1 MATARIDRI
10 ERIVLDTNVCL
21 DLFVFGDPRCGRLR
35 AALDAGEVRAIC
47 DTACRDEWRHVL
59 AYPQLALEPA
69 RQAAALAAFDAWV
82 IAPDDT
88 VALEGRPPLPRCRDP
103 HDQKFLELAVR
114 GGARWLLSRDAAL
127 LALDR
132 RMVRDAGVRIAPP
145 WAWSDDPQQGAV
157 ARAMRT

>member
-47 DTACRDEWRHVL
+47 DAACRDEWRRVL

-69 RQAAALAAFDAWV
+69 RQATALAAFDAWV
-82 IAPDDT
+82 TAPDDT
-88 VALEGRPPLPRCRDP
+88 VAPEARPPLPRCRDP

-132 RMVRDAGVRIAPP
+132 RMARDAGVRIAPP
-145 WAWSDDPQQGAV
+145 WAWSSDPL
-157 ARAMRT
+157 